1 MANKAT
7 DPRTEENSSNN
18 GNTLQNEYS
27 ENKNVDNDEDLSGA
41 IDLGED
47 IDIENLASTSDAD
60 LEEIAR
66 EAHGKD
72 EELSMWMHQAR
83 RSKLLCFEE
92 EIELSKK
99 VEAGDEDAKTRLIES
114 NLRLVVSI
122 ARRYASRG
130 ITLPD
135 LIQEGNLGLIRAV
148 EKFDWKRGFRFST
161 YATWWIRRAIARA
174 IINQG
179 RTIRI
184 PVYVAEIIQKVV
196 KTSNQLRQD
205 FNRDPTTEEVATAL
219 EMAPERVHEVMRVS
233 TEPVSLETP
242 VGEKDNSSLADFME
256 DDTVMLP
263 TDVVNTMIQRD
274 QIDALL
280 AKLAKREQQVIRL
293 RFGLVDGQ
301 QHTLEEVGQ
310 ILGVTRERVRQVELR
325 ALKKLR
331 LLGASQAYKND

>member
-7 DPRTEENSSNN
+7 DPRAAETSSTHKEALKNDLDVSN
-18 GNTLQNEYS
+18 GE
-27 ENKNVDNDEDLSGA
+27 DNDDDLSA
-41 IDLGED
+41 VVDLGED
-47 IDIENLASTSDAD
+47 IDIENLATTTDKD

-66 EAHGKD
+66 ETHGKD

-83 RSKLLCFEE
+83 RSKLLNFEE
-92 EIELSKK
+92 EVELSKR
-99 VEAGDEDAKTRLIES
+99 VEAGDEEAKTRLIES

-205 FNRDPTTEEVATAL
+205 LNRDPTTEEVATAM

-256 DDTVMLP
+256 DDTIMLP
-263 TDVVNTMIQRD
+263 TDIVNTMIQRD
-274 QIDALL
+274 QINAMLV
-280 AKLAKREQQVIRL
+280 KLAKREQQVVRL
-293 RFGLVDGQ
+293 RFGLEDGQ
-301 QHTLEEVGQ
+301 SHTLEEVGL

-331 LLGASQAYKND
+331 LIGATQGRFG

>member
-1 MANKAT
+1 MANKAK
-7 DPRTEENSSNN
+7 DPRAAETSSLDQDAQNVSLDVTN
-18 GNTLQNEYS
+18 GD
-27 ENKNVDNDEDLSGA
+27 DNDDDLA
-41 IDLGED
+41 AVADLGED
-47 IDIENLASTSDAD
+47 IDIENLATTTDKD
-60 LEEIAR
+60 LDEIAR
-66 EAHGKD
+66 ETHGKD

-83 RSKLLCFEE
+83 RSKLLNFEE
-92 EIELSKK
+92 EVELSKR

-205 FNRDPTTEEVATAL
+205 LNRDPTTEEVATAM

-263 TDVVNTMIQRD
+263 TDIVNTMIQRD
-274 QIDALL
+274 QINAMLV
-280 AKLAKREQQVIRL
+280 KLAKREQQVVRL
-293 RFGLVDGQ
+293 RFGLEDGQ
-301 QHTLEEVGQ
+301 SHTLEEVGV

-331 LLGASQAYKND
+331 LIGATQGRFG

>member
-7 DPRTEENSSNN
+7 DPRASETSSAHKEELMNEVNVSN
-18 GNTLQNEYS
+18 GDDS
-27 ENKNVDNDEDLSGA
+27 DDDLA
-41 IDLGED
+41 AVVDLGED
-47 IDIENLASTSDAD
+47 IDIESLASTTDKD
-60 LEEIAR
+60 LEEIAH
-66 EAHGKD
+66 ETHGKD

-83 RSKLLCFEE
+83 RSKLLNFEE
-92 EIELSKK
+92 EVELSKR
-99 VEAGDEDAKTRLIES
+99 VEAGDEEAKTRLIES

-205 FNRDPTTEEVATAL
+205 LNRDPTTEEVATAM

-263 TDVVNTMIQRD
+263 TDIVNTMIQRD
-274 QIDALL
+274 QINAMLV
-280 AKLAKREQQVIRL
+280 KLAKREQQVVRL
-293 RFGLVDGQ
+293 RFGLEDGQ
-301 QHTLEEVGQ
+301 SHTLEEVGL

-331 LLGASQAYKND
+331 LIGATQGRYD